1 MLISMT
7 GYGKREIQNND
18 ILLSLE
24 IKSINS
30 RYLEVNHKI
39 PRLFFEDEDSILN
52 VIRKKL
58 LRGKIIVNINY
69 QILNENLNR
78 ISLDENKLEQYLK
91 ITRDLS
97 KRKSIE
103 GKISVDKILSLTDI
117 VSNTS
122 NPSSLSYKRVLSKCL
137 NEAIHDLITMRKLEG
152 ENLTNDIK
160 RRLDKIKKYLNSI
173 IKNTKNDKKET
184 LNSYKKKIKS
194 LINDND
200 KNKGKK
206 IIIDDSRLLHEI
218 VILMEKKDI
227 HEEIT
232 RLQSHVKIFEAYIK
246 RGKPEK
252 GKRMNFLLQEF
263 LREANT
269 ISSKTDNVKNSHIV
283 VNVKTEIEK
292 IREQIQNIL

>member
-18 ILLSLE
+18 ILLSFE

-39 PRLFFEDEDSILN
+39 PRLFFEEEDNILT

-69 QILNENLNR
+69 QILNDSLNK
-78 ISLDENKLEQYLK
+78 ISLDENKLNQYLK
-91 ITRDLS
+91 ITKDLS
-97 KRKSIE
+97 TRKDIE
-103 GKISVDKILSLTDI
+103 GKITINKILSFPDI
-117 VSNTS
+117 IGNSSNSS
-122 NPSSLSYKRVLSKCL
+122 NISYKRVLSRCL
-137 NEAIHDLITMRKLEG
+137 NDAINDLIDMRKQEG

-160 RRLDKIKKYLNSI
+160 RRLNKIKKYLNSI
-173 IKNTKNDKKET
+173 IKNTKKDKKET
-184 LNSYKKKIKS
+184 LSNYKKKIMS
-194 LINDND
+194 IIND
-200 KNKGKK
+200 KEKK
-206 IIIDDSRLLHEI
+206 IILDDSRLLHEI
-218 VILMEKKDI
+218 VIIMEKKDI

-232 RLQSHVKIFEAYIK
+232 RLQSHIKVFEAYINK
-246 RGKPEK
+246 GKSEK
-252 GKRMNFLLQEF
+252 GKRMAFLLQEF

>member
-18 ILLSLE
+18 ILLSFE

-39 PRLFFEDEDSILN
+39 PRLFFEEEDNILT

-69 QILNENLNR
+69 QILNDSLNK
-78 ISLDENKLEQYLK
+78 ISLDENKLNQYLK
-91 ITRDLS
+91 ITKDLS
-97 KRKSIE
+97 TRKDID
-103 GKISVDKILSLTDI
+103 GKMTINKILSFPDI
-117 VSNTS
+117 IGNSSNSS
-122 NPSSLSYKRVLSKCL
+122 NISYKRVLSRCL
-137 NEAIHDLITMRKLEG
+137 NDAINDLIDMRKQEG
-152 ENLTNDIK
+152 QNLTNDIK
-160 RRLDKIKKYLNSI
+160 RRLNKIKKYLNSI
-173 IKNTKNDKKET
+173 IKNTKKDKKET
-184 LNSYKKKIKS
+184 LSNYKKKIMS
-194 LINDND
+194 IIND
-200 KNKGKK
+200 KEKK
-206 IIIDDSRLLHEI
+206 IILDDSRLLHEI
-218 VILMEKKDI
+218 VIIMEKKDI

-232 RLQSHVKIFEAYIK
+232 RLQSHIKVFEAYINK
-246 RGKPEK
+246 GKSEK
-252 GKRMNFLLQEF
+252 GKRMAFLLQEF

>member
-1 MLISMT
+1 MT

-39 PRLFFEDEDSILN
+39 PRLFFEEEDNILT

-69 QILNENLNR
+69 QILNESLNR
-78 ISLDENKLEQYLK
+78 ISLDESKLNQYLK
-91 ITRDLS
+91 ITKDLS
-97 KRKSIE
+97 TRKDIE
-103 GKISVDKILSLTDI
+103 GKVTINKILSFPDI
-117 VSNTS
+117 IGNSS
-122 NPSSLSYKRVLSKCL
+122 NPSNIFYKRVLSKCL
-137 NEAIHDLITMRKLEG
+137 NDAINDLIDMRKQEG
-152 ENLTNDIK
+152 QNLTNDIK
-160 RRLDKIKKYLNSI
+160 RRLNKIKKYLNSI
-173 IKNTKNDKKET
+173 IKNTKKDKKET
-184 LNSYKKKIKS
+184 LNNYKKKIMS
-194 LINDND
+194 IIND
-200 KNKGKK
+200 KEKK
-206 IIIDDSRLLHEI
+206 IILDDSRLLHEI
-218 VILMEKKDI
+218 VIIMEKKDI

-232 RLQSHVKIFEAYIK
+232 RLQSHIKVFEAYINK
-246 RGKPEK
+246 GKSEK
-252 GKRMNFLLQEF
+252 GKRMTFLLQEF